1 MVPVKQLT
9 AHLETQSNTNLD
21 DGTSATAGGSNTLAG
36 ASIGPGESDTNT
48 ASSAALLRADTATIA
63 PEVLADQRL
72 KAARK
77 SVARYIHQFVQNTYS
92 GALGVTGMIFLL
104 ITAILTLS
112 RIEDAF
118 NDIWGVNRGR
128 DWMVRVVNYF
138 TAIIGGPILLV
149 AALGL
154 AGERYFIRTRAMIT
168 GLPLI
173 EPIMAHVLPWMVI
186 CLAFAMFYKLV
197 PNTKVHLGAALV
209 GGTLAG
215 TLWHFYNLL
224 GFLFVSRAVSASKIY
239 GSLALV
245 PLFMGGL
252 YVVWLT
258 VLFGAQ
264 VAYAF
269 QNRSHYLQDKLA
281 ENVNQRGREFIAL
294 RLMTCVG
301 RNFQRGLPPAD
312 VGEIS
317 EELGI
322 PSRLVQQVL
331 HTLLAARLVVEVAG
345 REMAYAPARPLETIN
360 AHHVLLAMRTAIGQD
375 AIARG
380 EPMREEVYG
389 EYARIQEAEKAA
401 ASAITLR
408 ALVDRAQARLEIPPG
423 EPTQPSP
430 V

>member
-1 MVPVKQLT
+1 M
-9 AHLETQSNTNLD
+9 
-21 DGTSATAGGSNTLAG
+21 
-36 ASIGPGESDTNT
+36 
-48 ASSAALLRADTATIA
+48 IA

-72 KAARK
+72 VAAQK
-77 SVARYIHQFVQNTYS
+77 TAARYIHQFIQNTYS
-92 GALGVTGMIFLL
+92 GTLGITGMVFLVF
-104 ITAILTLS
+104 TAILTLS

-118 NDIWGVNRGR
+118 NDIWGVTRGR

-138 TAIIGGPILLV
+138 TAIVGGPILLF
-149 AALGL
+149 AAFGL
-154 AGERYFIRTRAMIT
+154 AGERYFISTRAMIT
-168 GLPLI
+168 GLPI
-173 EPIMAHVLPWMVI
+173 VEPVMSHVLPWLVI
-186 CLAFAMFYKLV
+186 CLAFALFYKLV
-197 PNTKVHLGAALV
+197 PNTQVHLGAALV
-209 GGTLAG
+209 GGALAG

-224 GFLFVSRAVSASKIY
+224 GFLFVSRAVSASRIY

-252 YVVWLT
+252 YIVWLT

-301 RNFQRGLPPAD
+301 RNFQLGLPPAD
-312 VGEIS
+312 VSDIS
-317 EELGI
+317 EELGM

-331 HTLLAARLVVEVAG
+331 NTLLAARLVVEVAG
-345 REMAYAPARPLETIN
+345 REMAYAPARPLESIT
-360 AHHVLLAMRTAIGQD
+360 AHHVLLAMRTAVGQD
-375 AIARG
+375 AIARD
-380 EPMREEVYG
+380 EPAREEVYG

-401 ASAITLR
+401 ASAVTLR
-408 ALVDRAQARLEIPPG
+408 ALVDRAQTRLEIPAG
-423 EPTQPSP
+423 DSTKTNP